1 MKGAYTLIPKFNE
14 YKQRFDMESKN
25 TIEPGLDAVTD
36 ALQKVGN
43 PHLNLQFIHV
53 AGTNGKGST
62 ISMMNAMLQAHGVK
76 TACFYSPCFM
86 DVHDQIQ
93 LNGQYISAQQ
103 LDEVFKRAKEAGL
116 SGMLTDFELLTVL
129 AFMAFEQFRPQI
141 VLLETG
147 MGGRFDSTNVITPV
161 ISVIP
166 SIALEHEQFLGN
178 SIKEVALHKAG
189 IIKKGIPVVIGPLE
203 EEAENVLVKEAV
215 GLQSPLWKL
224 NVDFSLSKGNYEC
237 RDGTQLTNLAVPL
250 PGSHQLDNAALAIR
264 AVLFVLGQL
273 HIDMSKDF
281 IRNGLSEAFIPGRF
295 EKITDTLYF
304 DGAHNPASARALVN
318 TVKEKFPNTPV
329 HFYVGMIKGKDA
341 ETILRIFEEIS
352 SNFTFIYFEDV
363 RSMPAFALSKISES
377 TFTHETKDPLEN
389 IRKNLLKTHV
399 TIVTGSLYLLAEMR
413 LKALEMF
420 GDTLNLKDDKT
431 F

>member
-1 MKGAYTLIPKFNE
+1 
-14 YKQRFDMESKN
+14 
-25 TIEPGLDAVTD
+25 
-36 ALQKVGN
+36 
-43 PHLNLQFIHV
+43 
-53 AGTNGKGST
+53 
-62 ISMMNAMLQAHGVK
+62 
-76 TACFYSPCFM
+76 M

-103 LDEVFKRAKEAGL
+103 LDEVFKRAKKAGL
-116 SGMLTDFELLTVL
+116 SGTLPALGLITVL

-147 MGGRFDSTNVITPV
+147 MGGRFDSTNVITPL

-178 SIKEVALHKAG
+178 SIEEVAFHKAG

-203 EEAENVLVKEAV
+203 EEVENVLVTEAL

-224 NVDFSLSKGNYEC
+224 NVDFSLSKGYYESK
-237 RDGTQLTNLAVPL
+237 DGTQMTNLAVPL

-264 AVLFVLGQL
+264 AVLYVLEQL
-273 HIDMSKDF
+273 HIELNKDLV
-281 IRNGLSEAFIPGRF
+281 RNGLSEAFIPGRF

-318 TVKEKFPNTPV
+318 TVKEKFPHTPV

-352 SNFTFIYFEDV
+352 SKITFIDFKDV
-363 RSMPAFALSKISES
+363 RSMPAFALSRISES
-377 TFTHETKDPLEN
+377 SFNFVTKDP
-389 IRKNLLKTHV
+389 IDSISKNLSETHV
-399 TIVTGSLYLLAEMR
+399 TIVTGSLYLLTEMR

-420 GDTLNLKDDKT
+420 ENTMNLKDDKT

>member
-1 MKGAYTLIPKFNE
+1 MKGEHKLIPKFNE
-14 YKQRFDMESKN
+14 YKQRFDMKSKN

-43 PHLNLQFIHV
+43 PHLKLQFIHV

-93 LNGQYISAQQ
+93 LNGQHISAQQ
-103 LDEVFKRAKEAGL
+103 LDLVFKRGKEAGL

-129 AFMAFEQFRPQI
+129 AFMAFEQFQPQI

-147 MGGRFDSTNVITPV
+147 MGGRFDSTNVITPL
-161 ISVIP
+161 ISIIP

-178 SIKEVALHKAG
+178 SIEEVAFHKAG
-189 IIKKGIPVVIGPLE
+189 IIKKEIPVVIGPLE
-203 EEAENVLVKEAV
+203 EEAENVIVTEAL
-215 GLQSPLWKL
+215 GLQSPLWKI
-224 NVDFSLSKGNYEC
+224 NVDFSLSKGNYES
-237 RDGTQLTNLAVPL
+237 RDETHLTNLVVPL

-264 AVLFVLGQL
+264 AVLVILEQL
-273 HIDMSKDF
+273 HIDMSEDL

-352 SNFTFIYFEDV
+352 SNFTFINFKDV
-363 RSMPAFALSKISES
+363 RSMPAYALSKISES
-377 TFTHETKDPLEN
+377 PLVSESKEPLEK
-389 IRKNLLKTHV
+389 IQKNLSETHV
-399 TIVTGSLYLLAEMR
+399 TIVTGSLYLLSELR

>member
-1 MKGAYTLIPKFNE
+1 LIPKFNE
-14 YKQRFDMESKN
+14 YKQRFDMESKH

-36 ALQKVGN
+36 ALEKVGN

-93 LNGQYISAQQ
+93 LNGQYITAQQ
-103 LDEVFKRAKEAGL
+103 LDEVFKRAKEARL
-116 SGMLTDFELLTVL
+116 SGLLTDFELLTVL
-129 AFMAFEQFRPQI
+129 AFMAFEQFHPQI

-147 MGGRFDSTNVITPV
+147 MGGRFDSTNVITPL

-178 SIKEVALHKAG
+178 SIEEVAFHKAG
-189 IIKKGIPVVIGPLE
+189 IIKKEIPVVIGPLE
-203 EEAENVLVKEAV
+203 EEAKNVLVTEAL

-224 NVDFSLSKGNYEC
+224 NVDFSLSKGTYES
-237 RDGTQLTNLAVPL
+237 RDGTLITNLAVAL

-264 AVLFVLGQL
+264 AVLYVLEQL
-273 HIDMSKDF
+273 HIEMNKDLV
-281 IRNGLSEAFIPGRF
+281 RNGLSEAFIPGRF

-304 DGAHNPASARALVN
+304 DGSQNPASARALVN
-318 TVKEKFPNTPV
+318 TVKEKFPHTPV

-352 SNFTFIYFEDV
+352 SNFTFIDFEDV
-363 RSMPAFALSKISES
+363 RSMPAFVLSKISES
-377 TFTHETKDPLEN
+377 PFTRETKDPLEN
-389 IRKNLLKTHV
+389 MRKNLSETHV
-399 TIVTGSLYLLAEMR
+399 TIVTGSLYLLTEIR
-413 LKALEMF
+413 LKAFKMF
-420 GDTLNLKDDKT
+420 GNTLNLKDDKT